1 MGPQGAFI
9 FILSSHGYAYYLAT
23 MVGFPI
29 HSINDFKRLKLVVYF
44 IMAENVVYPGEC
56 SVCTRK
62 KVFHYS
68 VDCSIDVG

>member
-1 MGPQGAFI
+1 
-9 FILSSHGYAYYLAT
+9 

-68 VDCSIDVG
+68 VDCSIDVGKVKFVHILFRLLYLN